1 MQMNQNGLRYP
12 VGVETFSE
20 IREGDY
26 VYVDK
31 TRLIYEL
38 TRGKYAFL
46 SRPRRF
52 GKSLLLTTIEAYFNG
67 CRELFTGLAI
77 DELETEW
84 RRHPVLL
91 LNLAAYNP
99 DSEGSLESIISG
111 TLGEWERIYGRRDD
125 ESDLS
130 RRFHNIILS
139 AYERTG
145 EKVVV
150 LVDEYD
156 SPLVENLHDSGKFE
170 RYRNLLKSIYVN
182 LKICDRYLRFGM
194 LTGVSRFS
202 KMTVFSGTNHLRD
215 ISLLDRFAEI
225 CGITEQELK
234 ICFNDGIQRLADS
247 LHTDVAGALAALKAN
262 YDGYH
267 FTACGA
273 DVYNPFSVLNALND
287 CCIRSYWFL
296 SGTPTFLV
304 KRIQRSGEY
313 LPEMFS
319 EKVADSELAQVDT
332 HSTSPLALMF
342 QTGYL
347 TIKGYDTRRH
357 LYRLGIPNR
366 EVREGL
372 FKGLGS
378 IYLNHTQ
385 QKVSSLALDIRI
397 FLEDGEVEK
406 AMEHIRAYLAGI
418 PYELSNGMPEIYFEN
433 NLYILFNIIGIDAS
447 AEWHTSAG
455 RIDMLLRMPDYIY
468 IMELKLEGS
477 AEEALAQIDEK
488 GYALQ
493 FEHDGRRIIKIGINF
508 SKKTRNIDSWVIKGM
523 DSGQGVE
530 AGADA
535 ADRAEERRPDTRM

>member
-1 MQMNQNGLRYP
+1 MESTALSYP

-20 IREGDY
+20 IREGRY

-31 TRLIYEL
+31 TGLVYDM
-38 TRGKYAFL
+38 TRGKYVFL

-52 GKSLLLTTIEAYFNG
+52 GKSLLLTTVEAYFEG
-67 CRELFTGLAI
+67 RQDLFEGLAM
-77 DELETEW
+77 ERLEKEW
-84 RRHPVLL
+84 RCHPVLL

-111 TLGEWERIYGRRDD
+111 TLSEWERIYGRRDD
-125 ESDLS
+125 ECDLS
-130 RRFHNIILS
+130 RRFHNIIVS
-139 AYERTG
+139 AYENTG

-156 SPLVENLHDSGKFE
+156 APLVENLHNSERFD

-182 LKICDRYLRFGM
+182 LKVCDRYLRFGM

-215 ISLLDRFAEI
+215 ISLLDEYAEI
-225 CGITEQELK
+225 CGITGDELENY
-234 ICFNDGIQRLADS
+234 FRAGINRLAER
-247 LHTDVAGALAALKAN
+247 LGTDYSGALAELKSN

-267 FTACGA
+267 FTANCA

-287 CCIRSYWFL
+287 RCIRSYWFL

-304 KRIQRSGEY
+304 KSIQRSGEY

-347 TIKGYDTRRH
+347 TIKDYDKRRQ

-378 IYLNHTQ
+378 IYLNSNQ
-385 QKVSSLALDIRI
+385 QKISNLALD
-397 FLEDGEVEK
+397 
-406 AMEHIRAYLAGI
+406 
-418 PYELSNGMPEIYFEN
+418 
-433 NLYILFNIIGIDAS
+433 
-447 AEWHTSAG
+447 
-455 RIDMLLRMPDYIY
+455 
-468 IMELKLEGS
+468 
-477 AEEALAQIDEK
+477 
-488 GYALQ
+488 
-493 FEHDGRRIIKIGINF
+493 
-508 SKKTRNIDSWVIKGM
+508 
-523 DSGQGVE
+523 
-530 AGADA
+530 
-535 ADRAEERRPDTRM
+535 